1 MNISE
6 IQDKVAKCI
15 ADSLM
20 KPLDVVTPKASIMY
34 DLGADSLDLLDIIF
48 ALEKEFNIQLKG
60 SELDTLLKVDFLNN
74 LNQGMYLKPEDL
86 SKFIGIVPELKDLNP
101 HEVKPRDI
109 FQGLNVSL
117 IATIISNK
125 LTLYLESCEPTNLD

>member
-1 MNISE
+1 MNQNE
-6 IQDKVAKCI
+6 IQNKVSKCI

-20 KPLDVVTPKASIMY
+20 KPIELVTPKASIMY

-48 ALEKEFNIQLKG
+48 ALEKEFGVQLKG

-74 LNQGMYLKPEDL
+74 LNQGMYLKAEDL
-86 SKFIGIVPELKDLNP
+86 KKFMGIIPELKDLNP
-101 HEVKPRDI
+101 DQVKPRDI

-117 IATIISNK
+117 IATIISKK
-125 LTLYLESCEPTNLD
+125 L

>member
-1 MNISE
+1 MNLNE

-20 KPLDVVTPKASIMY
+20 KPLDMVTPKASIMY

-86 SKFIGIVPELKDLNP
+86 SKFINIVPELKELNP
-101 HEVKPRDI
+101 NEVKPRDI

-125 LTLYLESCEPTNLD
+125 LHLS

>member
-1 MNISE
+1 MNQNE
-6 IQDKVAKCI
+6 IQNTVSKCI

-20 KPLDVVTPKASIMY
+20 KPIELVTPKASIMY

-48 ALEKEFNIQLKG
+48 ALEKEFGVQLKG

-74 LNQGMYLKPEDL
+74 LNQGMYLKAEDL
-86 SKFIGIVPELKDLNP
+86 KKFMGIIPELKDLNP
-101 HEVKPRDI
+101 DQVKPRDI

-117 IATIISNK
+117 IATIISKK
-125 LTLYLESCEPTNLD
+125 L

>member
-1 MNISE
+1 MNLNE
-6 IQDKVAKCI
+6 IQDKVAKCV

-20 KPLDVVTPKASIMY
+20 KPLEMVTPKASIMY

-48 ALEKEFNIQLKG
+48 ALEKEFGIQLKG

-86 SKFIGIVPELKDLNP
+86 SKFLGIVPELKNLNP

-109 FQGLNVSL
+109 FQGLNVNL
-117 IATIISNK
+117 MATIISNK
-125 LTLYLESCEPTNLD
+125 LNS

>member
-1 MNISE
+1 MNQNE
-6 IQDKVAKCI
+6 IQNKVSKCI

-20 KPLDVVTPKASIMY
+20 KPIELVTPKASIMY

-48 ALEKEFNIQLKG
+48 ALEKEFGVQLKG

-74 LNQGMYLKPEDL
+74 LNQGMYLKAEDL
-86 SKFIGIVPELKDLNP
+86 KKFMGIIPELKVLNP
-101 HEVKPRDI
+101 DQVKPRDI

-117 IATIISNK
+117 IATIISKK
-125 LTLYLESCEPTNLD
+125 L

>member
-1 MNISE
+1 MNLNE

-48 ALEKEFNIQLKG
+48 ALEKEFDIQLKG

-86 SKFIGIVPELKDLNP
+86 NKFLGIVPELKDLNP

-117 IATIISNK
+117 IATIINNK
-125 LTLYLESCEPTNLD
+125 LSLS

>member
-1 MNISE
+1 MNLSE

-48 ALEKEFNIQLKG
+48 ALEKEFDIQLKG

-74 LNQGMYLKPEDL
+74 LTQGMHLKPEDL
-86 SKFIGIVPELKDLNP
+86 SRFIGIVPELKDLNP
-101 HEVKPRDI
+101 NEVKPRDI

-125 LTLYLESCEPTNLD
+125 LN

>member
-1 MNISE
+1 MNLNE

-20 KPLDVVTPKASIMY
+20 KPLDMVTPKASIMY
-34 DLGADSLDLLDIIF
+34 DLGADSVDLLDIIF
-48 ALEKEFNIQLKG
+48 ALEKEFNIQFKG

-86 SKFIGIVPELKDLNP
+86 SKFINIVPELKELNP
-101 HEVKPRDI
+101 NEVKPRDI

-125 LTLYLESCEPTNLD
+125 LHLS

>member
-1 MNISE
+1 MNLNE

-20 KPLDVVTPKASIMY
+20 KPLEMVTPKASIMY

-48 ALEKEFNIQLKG
+48 ALEKEFDIQLKG

-86 SKFIGIVPELKDLNP
+86 SRFIGIVPELKDLNP
-101 HEVKPRDI
+101 NEVKPRDI

-117 IATIISNK
+117 IAKIISNK
-125 LTLYLESCEPTNLD
+125 L